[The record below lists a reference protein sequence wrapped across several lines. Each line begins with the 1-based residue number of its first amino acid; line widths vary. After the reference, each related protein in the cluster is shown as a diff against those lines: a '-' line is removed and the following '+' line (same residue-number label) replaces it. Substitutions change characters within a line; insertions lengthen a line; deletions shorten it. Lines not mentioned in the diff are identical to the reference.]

1 MVNELLGPHVQIV
14 DDLLKQLRDIQNGD
28 TASPRVVVLEGPS
41 GVGKT
46 RIIQELYQK
55 LRENDPYWPPMQEPV
70 RVETAGADP
79 MAARKLV
86 APNPKDFTWPAGALP
101 SFGWWGLNC
110 ERLSRGSYL
119 DAVAE
124 LRPQLDAHTVPLMLA
139 LEERRSSWEK
149 LAAFAAPLKKTLR
162 ELRTTYS
169 EEGTTQA
176 IDGVLELLIEG
187 ATGASVSLDL
197 VAPGLATLVK
207 LGWRGLKASNERALN
222 QDDLR
227 MTIDQGERVR
237 RQHQSRS
244 VELAQALA
252 NFTHSG
258 FPVVVAVEDIH
269 LMGDDFSKFLSTLVA
284 RKERRIM
291 VVATTWPE
299 RNAEDPFSQWLEDAE
314 EADTAVR
321 IAVPN
326 LDEEDLVLLVKSH
339 APNTTDNV
347 ARAVATQLPN
357 PHYVKLW
364 LTVPSIQRQIQLH
377 GDAVV
382 LGDSGLTVPH
392 DIHEILR
399 LRWRSLESHIQ
410 QALCLAVA
418 INPIEDPLCSFVPGV
433 LEDLAASSNFL
444 NSKEISEGAVRAVDP
459 ALWCRLS
466 EGVEAFTE
474 ALLAERCR
482 DEIGQQ
488 FATEEVEEFIAQLR
502 GITSRHIKN
511 EAGDGISMPLV
522 PRALNLALWQR
533 RLPAENR
540 STEDVIVL
548 STLALFAQQQYD
560 YTTAIAHITDA
571 INAAEQL
578 PEFDPLH
585 LLELRGLHAMFLG
598 DSGRPA
604 EAADVLERLLSVDS
618 EVLGQD
624 NPTRLMLRG
633 NLALML
639 ARSGKIEDGI
649 KRYETLY
656 KDCMRIVGDEAR
668 ETLIARGNL
677 ASLRGESGCNQEAV
691 DELDRLLDDAT
702 RIFGVNDPITLNT
715 RSSLAF
721 QLGKVGRLEKALEQF
736 RNLLI
741 DQTRLLGAEHPGT
754 LDTRNNI
761 AFVLFELGRV
771 RDAVNEY
778 KALLDDRSR
787 ILGTVHPSTLNTQG
801 NLAFA
806 LGSAGQ
812 IGQAIEQ
819 FKMLRKRI
827 TRVLE
832 PDHPDT
838 LRACRNLAGWLSEDG
853 QVDKAIEQ
861 LTVLRKRI
869 TRVLGADHPD
879 TLATRAAL
887 LTVMRRAHRY
897 DEAMTMLTPL
907 LADQLRVLG
916 PDNPLTLRTRST
928 RASLRGDLGQIND
941 AIVEFESLYDDQVRV
956 FGKDHPD
963 VLRTRGNLAD
973 LIGCSGQAKKAYEMY
988 QPLLADC
995 ARILGPDHP
1004 NTLIARNNCASW
1016 LIDAGDDQAALV
1028 ELTELLKD
1036 CGRALP
1042 SNDDLTRAVRN
1053 QLQRIEA
1060 RRRIGLLIQAA
1071 LKRIHRHSDKT
1082 SH

>member
-149 LAAFAAPLKKTLR
+149 LAAFAAPLKTTLK
-162 ELRTTYS
+162 ELRTTYG
-169 EEGTTQA
+169 EEGTAQA

-197 VAPGLATLVK
+197 VAPGLATLLK

-237 RQHQSRS
+237 GQHQSRS
-244 VELAQALA
+244 VELAQALVD
-252 NFTHSG
+252 FTHSG
-258 FPVVVAVEDIH
+258 LPVVVAVEDIH

-284 RKERRIM
+284 RKERSIM

-299 RNAEDPFSQWLEDAE
+299 RNAEDPFSQWLENAE

-339 APNTTDNV
+339 APNTTDDV

-399 LRWRSLESHIQ
+399 LRWRSLESHIH

-433 LEDLAASSNFL
+433 LEDLAASSVFL
-444 NSKEISEGAVRAVDP
+444 NSKEISEGAARAVDP
-459 ALWCRLS
+459 AQWCRLS

-474 ALLAERCR
+474 TLLAEHCR

-488 FATEEVEEFIAQLR
+488 FATEEVERFKAQLR
-502 GITSRHIKN
+502 GITSRRIKN

-522 PRALNLALWQR
+522 PGSFNLALWQQ
-533 RLPAENR
+533 RLHTSENA
-540 STEDVIVL
+540 SLEDIIAL
-548 STLALFAQQQYD
+548 STLALIAQQQYD

-571 INAAEQL
+571 IDAAEQL
-578 PEFDPLH
+578 AEFDPLQ
-585 LLELRGLHAMFLG
+585 LLILREWHASFLG
-598 DSGRPA
+598 ESGKPY
-604 EAADVLERLLSVDS
+604 EAAEILQQILPEKSKAHGPDHSNTLA
-618 EVLGQD
+618 
-624 NPTRLMLRG
+624 TR
-633 NLALML
+633 N
-639 ARSGKIEDGI
+639 
-649 KRYETLY
+649 
-656 KDCMRIVGDEAR
+656 
-668 ETLIARGNL
+668 NL
-677 ASLRGESGCNQEAV
+677 ASFLGEAGRV
-691 DELDRLLDDAT
+691 DEAIAQFEVLLVDLQ
-702 RIFGVNDPITLNT
+702 RI
-715 RSSLAF
+715 
-721 QLGKVGRLEKALEQF
+721 
-736 RNLLI
+736 
-741 DQTRLLGAEHPGT
+741 
-754 LDTRNNI
+754 
-761 AFVLFELGRV
+761 
-771 RDAVNEY
+771 
-778 KALLDDRSR
+778 
-787 ILGTVHPSTLNTQG
+787 
-801 NLAFA
+801 
-806 LGSAGQ
+806 
-812 IGQAIEQ
+812 
-819 FKMLRKRI
+819 
-827 TRVLE
+827 
-832 PDHPDT
+832 
-838 LRACRNLAGWLSEDG
+838 
-853 QVDKAIEQ
+853 
-861 LTVLRKRI
+861 
-869 TRVLGADHPD
+869 LGADHPR
-879 TLATRAAL
+879 TLMTRNNLASFLAEAGRVVEAIAQFEAL
-887 LTVMRRAHRY
+887 L
-897 DEAMTMLTPL
+897 
-907 LADQLRVLG
+907 
-916 PDNPLTLRTRST
+916 
-928 RASLRGDLGQIND
+928 
-941 AIVEFESLYDDQVRV
+941 
-956 FGKDHPD
+956 KDC
-963 VLRTRGNLAD
+963 L
-973 LIGCSGQAKKAYEMY
+973 
-988 QPLLADC
+988 
-995 ARILGPDHP
+995 RILGPDHP
-1004 NTLIARNNCASW
+1004 
-1016 LIDAGDDQAALV
+1016 
-1028 ELTELLKD
+1028 LTK
-1036 CGRALP
+1036 
-1042 SNDDLTRAVRN
+1042 NVREI
-1053 QLQRIEA
+1053 LEYF
-1060 RRRIGLLIQAA
+1060 
-1071 LKRIHRHSDKT
+1071 KREDGSDSSPKQP
-1082 SH
+1082 